1 MIDHSEI
8 ILKNFYKIEGYRNF
22 FPRANPTFNN
32 PGFENAPLR
41 VLIVRLSPLQNIRES
56 ITHHFLFQE
65 IRSALPLAY
74 IDYAF
79 FPEPKNIR
87 FFNDN
92 KIPFFLGIQ
101 SLHPIND
108 FNLVLI
114 SNSFTLELFN
124 LPFLFSNTGIFA
136 LKSQRQTLH
145 PIIIMGGSNALM
157 AQCAISPEG
166 DSFIDALFFGEGE
179 GSVGKSLRS

>member
-8 ILKNFYKIEGYRNF
+8 ILRNFYKIEGYRIF
-22 FPRANPTFNN
+22 FPRNNPTFNN
-32 PGFENAPLR
+32 PGFDNAPMR
-41 VLIVRLSPLQNIRES
+41 VLIVRLSPVQNIRES

-65 IRSALPLAY
+65 VRRALPLAY

-79 FPEPKNIR
+79 FPESKNIP
-87 FFNDN
+87 FFNHN

-108 FNLVLI
+108 FDLVLI

-124 LPFLFSNTGIFA
+124 LPFLFSNTGIPV
-136 LKSQRQTLH
+136 LKSQRQNH
-145 PIIIMGGSNALM
+145 PL
-157 AQCAISPEG
+157 
-166 DSFIDALFFGEGE
+166 
-179 GSVGKSLRS
+179 